1 MGLQVLFASCHI
13 TVSPTLS
20 YYVLIYCCI
29 IFTLIHDPNKICLN
43 SYKFGHTLSEKTSQL
58 LSSVQQSKNPIV
70 LCFSNKAFDNLRKD
84 LPNDLNTH
92 IAHSIVTS
100 TAITL
105 RTKIWRNWKILF
117 VDEFSMLP
125 NKWMAP
131 VYKYFVRHET
141 VQRSSLF
148 EVDKLILTFKLI
160 SRTLVKNFTE
170 VFTFFSA

>member
-70 LCFSNKAFDNLRKD
+70 LCFSNKAFDNLRKG
-84 LPNDLNTH
+84 LPNDLKRTYCTFHSYFNGHNSEKKNMDKLKNT
-92 IAHSIVTS
+92 V
-100 TAITL
+100 
-105 RTKIWRNWKILF
+105 RWRIQHVIKQMDGSRLQI
-117 VDEFSMLP
+117 
-125 NKWMAP
+125 
-131 VYKYFVRHET
+131 FVRHET

-160 SRTLVKNFTE
+160 SRTLVKNCTE
-170 VFTFFSA
+170 VFTFFSV